1 MSFTRIQKGILQA
14 MHQIN
19 RPATVNEIAD
29 WSEYSWMTVR
39 KHILILEK
47 RGVLEHKTK
56 NERKYWRI
64 RYEIFERGK

>member
-1 MSFTRIQKGILQA
+1 MKISRIERGILRS

-39 KHILILEK
+39 KHLLELEK
-47 RGVLEHKTK
+47 LGIIVYKTK
-56 NERKYWRI
+56 NKRKYWYI
-64 RYEIFERGK
+64 RYEIFRKG